1 MSTWTLSG
9 VTRNL
14 RGQPL
19 GLVTVDIFDTATNT
33 IQGTTVSDGGGNYTV
48 TLNTGANCFAVGYLA
63 GSPDVAGT
71 TLNTL
76 VPVIV
81 PIPPTYQDTWYL
93 FGF

>member
-1 MSTWTLSG
+1 MSSFSLSG

-19 GLVTVDIFDTATNT
+19 GGVTVDIFDTATNT
-33 IQGTTVSDGGGNYTV
+33 FQGTSVSDGSGGYTV
-48 TLNTGANCFAVGYLA
+48 IIGTGSNCYAVGYLT

-76 VPVIV
+76 VPVGLGGGG
-81 PIPPTYQDTWYL
+81 TYKDTWYL